1 MSPSSIALVAFI
13 TFGLGVTSAQ
23 ASACGDKIARLEKV
37 LSEKNPAAGPTA
49 PQTVDAQLGYQPT
62 PESVKRAEAEARAR
76 FATILD
82 RAKTFDAEGKA
93 AECMQAV
100 AAAKIEL
107 K

>member
-1 MSPSSIALVAFI
+1 
-13 TFGLGVTSAQ
+13 
-23 ASACGDKIARLEKV
+23 
-37 LSEKNPAAGPTA
+37 
-49 PQTVDAQLGYQPT
+49 
-62 PESVKRAEAEARAR
+62 VKRAEAEARAR